1 VAKQHTTAA
10 DVTEEFESLA
20 ERFAGWVSQHPGL
33 AAGIAAAVL
42 AAAGGYG
49 VWTSWRSSRQEGGSD
64 ALDAVRV
71 AYLQEMGA
79 PPGSLEVPELANPKA
94 AQEIRERYLAR
105 FREVADAQR
114 GTTAGTL
121 ALFEIADLLQALGRQ
136 DELAAVYA
144 EALAN
149 APGPEL
155 AAFVQR
161 RTAYLH
167 EDRGEWA
174 EAAAAHEAA
183 AVPANPLRYWA
194 LADAA
199 RCRAEAGQTQEALAL
214 YDRLAA
220 EAPDLV
226 LPDHLQAQAQELRA
240 AAAGSAA
247 SATAPAAAPPAAEA
261 APIAADAAAEPAPA
275 H

>member
-1 VAKQHTTAA
+1 VAKEHPAAA

-20 ERFAGWVSQHPGL
+20 ERFAGWTAAHPGL
-33 AAGIAAAVL
+33 AVGIAAAVL
-42 AAAGGYG
+42 AAAGAYG
-49 VWTSWRSSRQEGGSD
+49 AWSSWRHSRAESGSD

-71 AYLQEMGA
+71 AYLEEMGA
-79 PPGSLEVPELANPKA
+79 PPGAVDVPELANPKA

-114 GTTAGTL
+114 GTSSGTL
-121 ALFEIADLLQALGRQ
+121 ALFEIADLLRTLGRR
-136 DELAAVYA
+136 DEIAAVYA
-144 EALAN
+144 EALAS
-149 APGPEL
+149 APTPEL

-161 RTAYLH
+161 RIAYLH
-167 EDRGEWA
+167 EDAGEWA

-199 RCRAEAGQTQEALAL
+199 RCRALASQTQQALAL

-220 EAPDLV
+220 EAPDLQ
-226 LPDHLQAQAQELRA
+226 LPDHEAARARELRA
-240 AAAGSAA
+240 ATGLSAPTPA
-247 SATAPAAAPPAAEA
+247 ATAAESTAPT
-261 APIAADAAAEPAPA
+261 APLVPEPR
-275 H
+275 

>member
-1 VAKQHTTAA
+1 VAKEHSGPA

-20 ERFAGWVSQHPGL
+20 ERFAGWVAAHPGL
-33 AAGIAAAVL
+33 AAGIAAVVL

-49 VWTSWRSSRQEGGSD
+49 AWASWRHSRSETGSD
-64 ALDAVRV
+64 ALDTVRV

-79 PPGSLEVPELANPKA
+79 PPGSVEVPELANPKA

-114 GTTAGTL
+114 GTAAGTL
-121 ALFEIADLLQALGRQ
+121 ALFEVADLLQALGRR
-136 DELAAVYA
+136 DEIAAVYA
-144 EALAN
+144 EALAS
-149 APGPEL
+149 APTPEL

-167 EDRGEWA
+167 EDAGEWSA
-174 EAAAAHEAA
+174 AAAAHEAA
-183 AVPANPLRYWA
+183 AVPANPLRYFA

-199 RCRAEAGQTQEALAL
+199 RDLAMAGETAQALAL

-220 EAPDLV
+220 EAPDLK
-226 LPDHLQAQAQELRA
+226 LPDHEQARARELRSAAAPSTPEPPAPSAPAEPPA
-240 AAAGSAA
+240 AAA
-247 SATAPAAAPPAAEA
+247 PAPPAA
-261 APIAADAAAEPAPA
+261 P
-275 H
+275 